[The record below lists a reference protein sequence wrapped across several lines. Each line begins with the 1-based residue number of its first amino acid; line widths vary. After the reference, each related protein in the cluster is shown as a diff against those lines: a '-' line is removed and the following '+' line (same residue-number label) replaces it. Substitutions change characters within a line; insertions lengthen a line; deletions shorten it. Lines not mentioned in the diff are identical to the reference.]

1 MNYSVSD
8 MKLKVGGP
16 CQNVINRTSQSLNIG
31 DSFANKCVSGIFSPL
46 YQYKRMDVVKICILF
61 PKKIM
66 KDNGN
71 IRTKEIF

>member
-1 MNYSVSD
+1 
-8 MKLKVGGP
+8 MKLKVGGS
-16 CQNVINRTSQSLNIG
+16 CQNVINRTCQSLNIG